1 MLLPALIIIIAAIIP
16 TLVYIFI
23 FYWAD
28 RYEREPAWLLIV
40 AFIWGAGPAIVVS
53 LVGEVLL
60 EAPLLA
66 APDFAEL
73 GLISNAV
80 AAPVIEEFVK
90 WLALLAIFFF
100 MRQEFDGP
108 LDGLVYGAL
117 IGFGF
122 AMTENIF
129 YFVGAYQQDGY
140 TGLSSL
146 IFLRSLIFGMNHA
159 FYTALS
165 GIGLGLARDAN
176 SRAAGGL
183 WALAG
188 LLAAIC
194 AHALHNLTATFSQ
207 RSTELTPGLNMGVL
221 LFSLMLAAA
230 NLGLIIITVALSWR
244 QEQYAIRTELAEEVG
259 ATLSADE
266 YETIAGSWRQP
277 LRPGKSDVNATRAHL
292 CVELA
297 ICKARLQRRGP
308 EREPE
313 LAGRIADIQGQLA
326 PGLRG

>member
-28 RYEREPAWLLIV
+28 RYEREPIWLLSV
-40 AFIWGAGPAIVVS
+40 AFIWGAGPAIVAS

-60 EAPLLA
+60 EAPLLT
-66 APDFAEL
+66 APDFAGL
-73 GLISNAV
+73 GLINNAV

-100 MRQEFDGP
+100 MRREFDGP

-129 YFVGAYQQDGY
+129 YFAGAYQQDGY

-176 SRAAGGL
+176 SRITGAL

-188 LLAAIC
+188 LLAAIS
-194 AHALHNLTATFSQ
+194 AHALHNLTATLS
-207 RSTELTPGLNMGVL
+207 LLNGGVL
-221 LFSLMLAAA
+221 FFSLMLAAA
-230 NLGLIIITVALSWR
+230 NLGLIILAVALSWR
-244 QEQYAIRTELAEEVG
+244 QEQHAIRNELAEEVG
-259 ATLSADE
+259 VTLSADE
-266 YETIAGSWRQP
+266 YETLTGPWRKP
-277 LRPGKSDVNATRAHL
+277 LRPGKSGASATRAHL
-292 CVELA
+292 GVELA

-308 EREPE
+308 EREPA
-313 LAGRIADIQGQLA
+313 LTGRIADLRGQLA
-326 PGLRG
+326 ASLRGGVTG